1 LSTTTTELSVSIP
14 TPIDNPI
21 RDIKFK
27 DVPFNARNANVN
39 ITATGRAADTN
50 SVALIFFK
58 NKYNTIVA
66 RISPCTAVPL
76 TFDIDWLIS
85 IDVSSNTLYTV
96 SGGIIDSRLSSA
108 SSALLFKSIVLPSDD
123 FSTITAIDS
132 FPERYEISSGSSVV
146 NTTLATSLS
155 LKVFPLLFKII
166 SLKVSI

>member
-1 LSTTTTELSVSIP
+1 MSVSIP

-21 RDIKFK
+21 KDIKFK

-76 TFDIDWLIS
+76 TFEIDLLIS
-85 IDVSSNTLYTV
+85 SEVSKSILYSV
-96 SGGIIDSRLSSA
+96 FGGIIGFNTSKA
-108 SSALLFKSIVLPSDD
+108 SKALLLRSIVLPSDD
-123 FSTITAIDS
+123 FSTTTAIDS
-132 FPERYEISSGSSVV
+132 FPERYDISSGSSVV

-166 SLKVSI
+166 SSKVSI